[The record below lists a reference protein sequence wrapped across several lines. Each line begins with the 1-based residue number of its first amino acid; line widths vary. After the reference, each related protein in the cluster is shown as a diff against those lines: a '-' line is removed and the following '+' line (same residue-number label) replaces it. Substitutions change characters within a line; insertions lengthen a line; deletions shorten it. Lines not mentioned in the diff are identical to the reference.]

1 MLVKKV
7 PSISINNLKSVIRSL
22 WPSLLMAFCFLWA
35 TPCVLAQPMTS
46 VSAHFKHLAAEQ
58 GLSNSTVLA
67 VFQDH
72 LGFLWF
78 GTEDGLNRYDGYKF
92 TVYRSESDNP
102 TSLSNGFITSLAEDK
117 DGRLWA
123 GTYGGG
129 LNHLDRHNNT
139 FVRFRNNP
147 KDPNSLSN
155 NQVRSIYIDHQG
167 VLWIGT
173 EGGGLDRFDAS
184 TKKFIHY
191 RHDAQNPSSLS
202 SNVVYSLCE
211 DKANQLWVGTRGGL
225 DRFDSK
231 AHQFIHYR
239 HIDSDSSSLSDNRVH
254 AIFEDH
260 TGVLWIGTGRGV
272 NSLDP
277 RSKRMTR
284 YANNP
289 KNPQSLSF
297 DQVHSIYED
306 SNGSLWI
313 GTNGGGLNQ
322 LDRRTGKFIHFQ
334 HDANNPRSLSEDTIY
349 TIFEDNSGVLWL
361 GTNGGGINQYANKTE
376 KFTHYQLNKDRQNV
390 GSHIHALFEDHQGWL
405 WAGSLG
411 GGMYRLNRSTEEKV
425 YFHHDPRKPNSLSS
439 DDVRA
444 LFVDH
449 KGQVWVGT
457 SGGLERFDP
466 STGGFIHYR
475 SNPKDP
481 SSLSNDNVFSLLEDR
496 QGNLWVGT
504 SGGGLD
510 RYNSATGAF
519 VSYRH
524 SESDPN
530 SLGSDDIWTI
540 HADISGTLWI
550 GTSEGLNSLDP
561 KTGKFQRYVH
571 SDSKVN
577 SLSSNNILSLYAD
590 LAGNLWVGTGTGL
603 NRCDL
608 SIRQCKHYGVRS
620 GLPNEMINA
629 ILPDNE
635 RQLWMSTNFGLTRLD
650 PKSNKVRN
658 FDADDGLQAA
668 EFNAGSAFRSSRGEL
683 FFGGIQGFNAFY
695 PEQIRENHK
704 PPTIVLTDFKKFGNS
719 VVSNVP
725 IADLRELHLSYQDTV
740 ISFEFAA
747 LDYVAPNKNTY
758 AYKLVGFDQDW
769 VHAGN
774 QRELKY
780 TNLDPGTYTLLVR
793 AANSDGVWNNSGIR
807 LAITITPPWW
817 KTTFAYLVY
826 IFLLIGAG
834 IAFENYRTAKQQL
847 QNQKQLN
854 SQLEDKVQERTLELR
869 QSNLQLQEA
878 NHVKSAF
885 LASMSHEIRTP
896 MNGILGMA
904 GLLLDTQL
912 NLEQK
917 AFVQLI
923 QNSGDALLLIINQIL
938 DLSKIEAKKL
948 ELESIKFDLRQTVE
962 EAVELLSVQAEHKR
976 LSLFCVIDP
985 TLPSHILGDPTR
997 LRQILT
1003 NLLSNALK
1011 FTEKG
1016 HVSIRVDL
1024 ETEKNGE
1031 TQLHFA
1037 VQDTGLGISKEGQEH
1052 LFQAFSQLEKS
1063 TTRRFGGT
1071 GLGLLISKQLVDL
1084 MGGSIS
1090 LESELGRGST
1100 FYFAIPFYPITA
1112 ESNVTLEIPQTWQ
1125 QQNILVYSPNRS
1137 TYEALSKILT
1147 AWKIPC
1153 HLALN
1158 VESAL
1163 EQLRTAFE
1171 KNQRFS
1177 AVIIDHDPAAA
1188 ASGNFVRQ
1196 VCSDSYLNNLQFI
1209 GLIDFSKQNFP
1220 LVSPY
1225 TAYLVR
1231 PLVRQK
1237 ALYTCLERCFGRH
1250 KLSVEAPVEIQAP
1263 KHQYPE
1269 SRLLIVDDNVV
1280 NRKVLLQQLKKFGC
1294 TADIACNGLEAVEAV
1309 SKKAYDLVLMDCQM
1323 PEMDGFEATA
1333 AIRALPTST
1342 SKTMIVALTANAMD
1356 GDRERCLEA
1365 GMNGY
1370 LSKPLKPAQLA
1381 EVLNDYLAHLP
1392 TPVSSGRGE

>member
-7 PSISINNLKSVIRSL
+7 QSVSINNLKSVIRSL
-22 WPSLLMAFCFLWA
+22 WPSLLIAFLLHW
-35 TPCVLAQPMTS
+35 TIPSVLAQPRTA

-58 GLSNSTVLA
+58 GLSNSAVLA

-102 TSLSNGFITSLAEDK
+102 TSLSNSFITALAEDK

-129 LNHLDRHNNT
+129 LNHLDRHNDT

-147 KDPNSLSN
+147 KDPDSLSN
-155 NQVRSIYIDHQG
+155 NQIRSLYVDHQG

-173 EGGGLDRFDAS
+173 EGGGLERFDAS
-184 TKKFIHY
+184 TKKFLHY
-191 RHDAQNPSSLS
+191 RHSDHNLGSLS
-202 SNVVYSLCE
+202 SNVVYSLYE
-211 DKANQLWVGTRGGL
+211 DKANQLWIGTRSGL
-225 DRFDSK
+225 DRLDPQT
-231 AHQFIHYR
+231 HQFVHYR
-239 HIDSDSSSLSDNRVH
+239 HSDSDTNSLSDNRVH
-254 AIFEDH
+254 AIFEDR

-277 RSKRMTR
+277 HSKHITR
-284 YANNP
+284 YINDP

-297 DQVHSIYED
+297 DQIHSIYED

-322 LDRRTGKFIHFQ
+322 LDRRTGKFIRFQ
-334 HDANNPRSLSEDTIY
+334 HDTADPKSISEDTIY
-349 TIFEDNSGVLWL
+349 TIFEDDSGVLWL

-376 KFTHYQLNKDRQNV
+376 KFTHYQLNKDHQSV
-390 GSHIHALFEDHQGWL
+390 GSQVHALFEDHQGWL

-439 DDVRA
+439 DDVRT
-444 LFVDH
+444 LLVDH

-496 QGNLWVGT
+496 KSNLWVGT
-504 SGGGLD
+504 NGGGLE
-510 RYNSATGAF
+510 RYNPTTGTF

-530 SLGSDDIWTI
+530 SLGSDDVWAV
-540 HADISGTLWI
+540 HEDISGTLWI
-550 GTSEGLNSLDP
+550 GTSEGLNRLDP

-571 SDSKVN
+571 SDSNVH
-577 SLSSNNILSLYAD
+577 SLGSNNILSLYAD
-590 LAGNLWVGTGTGL
+590 LVGNLWVGTGTGL

-608 SIRQCKHYGVRS
+608 SIRKCKHYGVRS

-635 RQLWMSTNFGLTRLD
+635 GRLWISTNFGLTRLD
-650 PKSNKVRN
+650 PKSDKVRN

-668 EFNAGSAFRSSRGEL
+668 EFNAGAAFRSSRGEL

-695 PEQIRENHK
+695 AEHIRENRK
-704 PPTIVLTDFKKFGNS
+704 PPIIVLTDFKKFGNHVTS
-719 VVSNVP
+719 DVP

-780 TNLDPGTYTLLVR
+780 TNLDPGNYTLLAR

-817 KTTFAYLVY
+817 KTTLAYLVY

-834 IAFENYRTAKQQL
+834 IAFENYRTDKQQL

-854 SQLEDKVQERTLELR
+854 SQLEDKVQERTLELK

-904 GLLLDTQL
+904 GLLLDTPL
-912 NLEQK
+912 NVEQK

-962 EAVELLSVQAEHKR
+962 EAVELLSLQAEHKK
-976 LSLFCVIDP
+976 LSLFCVVDP

-1003 NLLSNALK
+1003 NLLGNALK

-1016 HVSIRVDL
+1016 CVLIRVEL
-1024 ETEKNGE
+1024 KAENNGE

-1037 VQDTGLGISKEGQEH
+1037 VQDTGLGISKEGQER
-1052 LFQAFSQLEKS
+1052 LFQAFSQLERS

-1071 GLGLLISKQLVDL
+1071 GLGLLISKQLVEL
-1084 MGGSIS
+1084 MGGNISI
-1090 LESELGRGST
+1090 ESELGCGST
-1100 FYFAIPFYPITA
+1100 FYFTIPFHPITA
-1112 ESNVTLEIPQTWQ
+1112 QSDATLEIPQIWQ
-1125 QQNILVYSPNRS
+1125 QQNILVYTSNRS
-1137 TYEALSKILT
+1137 TYEALSKILI

-1163 EQLRTAFE
+1163 EQLHVAFE
-1171 KNQRFS
+1171 QNQRFS
-1177 AVIIDHDPAAA
+1177 AVIIDHDPFAT
-1188 ASGNFVRQ
+1188 ASENFVRQ
-1196 VCSDSYLNNLQFI
+1196 VRSDSRFINLQFI
-1209 GLIDFSKQNFP
+1209 SLVDFSKQNLP
-1220 LVSPY
+1220 LISPY

-1237 ALYTCLERCFGRH
+1237 ALYTCLERSFGH
-1250 KLSVEAPVEIQAP
+1250 EKLLVEAPVETLAP
-1263 KHQYPE
+1263 KQQYPE
-1269 SRLLIVDDNVV
+1269 GRLLIVDDNVV

-1333 AIRALPTST
+1333 VIRALPTSI
-1342 SKTMIVALTANAMD
+1342 SKTIIVALTANAMD